1 MCGIVGIYLK
11 NKKYNSQLGKFLTGM
26 MNSMA
31 TRGPD
36 SAGFAIYSSE
46 KKKKYKYSV
55 CSNTDQVKEI
65 SKKLSRHVK
74 DIKVKSI
81 SDHLIIETAMKPK
94 KFIEILKLCYEKGVQ
109 ANVQTAST
117 GKPKSWF
124 IKAFEAN
131 PNARWQFGIDGLP
144 EESHKYRVNQ
154 DGQKLFD
161 IMCEAKNYLNKTP
174 RWQYIVFKYNEE
186 HIEQAKFM
194 AKEKGLHFVVMQSH
208 RWRGDDDPYLPSKEY
223 RLETL

>member
-1 MCGIVGIYLK
+1 
-11 NKKYNSQLGKFLTGM
+11 
-26 MNSMA
+26 MA
-31 TRGPD
+31 TNPNRRNARG
-36 SAGFAIYSSE
+36 
-46 KKKKYKYSV
+46 V
-55 CSNTDQVKEI
+55 W
-65 SKKLSRHVK
+65 KLK
-74 DIKVKSI
+74 DIQSFKQDGEYPNGAAIGIFAGGGAPASKVI
-81 SDHLIIETAMKPK
+81 D
-94 KFIEILKLCYEKGVQ
+94 FI
-109 ANVQTAST
+109 QTAST